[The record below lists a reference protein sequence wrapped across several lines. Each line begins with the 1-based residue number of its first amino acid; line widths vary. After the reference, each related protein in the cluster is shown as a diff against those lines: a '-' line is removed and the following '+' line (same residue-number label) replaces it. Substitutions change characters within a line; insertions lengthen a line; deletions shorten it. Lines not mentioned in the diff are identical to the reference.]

1 MNIAKDKLHE
11 TLNMANKLGL
21 EECSHH
27 IRYADDCPECERVW
41 DEAYPPTISKAA
53 YDGARED
60 LLIWKKRALEAEK
73 QLAEIKAANVQ
84 IEGQPAVGLPLS
96 NAGLGSA
103 KGEK

>member
-1 MNIAKDKLHE
+1 MNIAKDKLHK
-11 TLNMANKLGL
+11 TSNLADKLGL

-73 QLAEIKAANVQ
+73 ELAEIKAANGGVKHRT
-84 IEGQPAVGLPLS
+84 
-96 NAGLGSA
+96 A
-103 KGEK
+103 K